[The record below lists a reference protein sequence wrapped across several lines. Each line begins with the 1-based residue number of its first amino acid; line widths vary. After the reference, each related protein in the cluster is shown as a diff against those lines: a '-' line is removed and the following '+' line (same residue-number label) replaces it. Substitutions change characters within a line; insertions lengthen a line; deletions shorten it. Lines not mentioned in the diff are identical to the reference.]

1 MRSSIVIPKIGTLGR
16 NRAMDRTVKPD
27 PEIHSSAAKSSSLAA
42 LHVAKVIASVIPSE
56 PVDDG
61 SSSGI

>member
-1 MRSSIVIPKIGTLGR
+1 
-16 NRAMDRTVKPD
+16 MDRTVKPD

-61 SSSGI
+61 SSSGICRNCATRSAHLS